1 MPAAATLVLCHG
13 KVITVDRHG
22 TIAEAVAID
31 GDTILHVG
39 NSAEMQPFISPE
51 TRLIELRGACV
62 IPGLI
67 DAHMDREGLR
77 DLATIVG
84 GQMVYEA
91 TPMPVR

>member
-1 MPAAATLVLCHG
+1 MPAAATLVLRHG

-39 NSAEMQPFISPE
+39 DSAEMQPFIGPE

-67 DAHMDREGLR
+67 DAHAHMDREGLR
-77 DLATIVG
+77 DLRRG
-84 GQMVYEA
+84 EK
-91 TPMPVR
+91 RLD